1 MLDMLVSIGI
11 LIGALALGVIAGILK
26 KTFTKKQEGL
36 LSKAM
41 TVLVFILILLMGIK
55 TGMNQMVVANIGS
68 FGLNALLIA
77 LSAIAGSIIFAIIFE
92 KLLLKGTYK

>member
-11 LIGALALGVIAGILK
+11 LIGALALGVFAGVLK

-41 TVLVFILILLMGIK
+41 TALVFILILLMGIK
-55 TGMNQMVVANIGS
+55 TGLNDLVVANIGT
-68 FGLNALLIA
+68 FGLNAVLLA
-77 LSAIAGSIIFAIIFE
+77 LAAIAGSILFAIIFE
-92 KLLLKGTYK
+92 KLLLKGAYK